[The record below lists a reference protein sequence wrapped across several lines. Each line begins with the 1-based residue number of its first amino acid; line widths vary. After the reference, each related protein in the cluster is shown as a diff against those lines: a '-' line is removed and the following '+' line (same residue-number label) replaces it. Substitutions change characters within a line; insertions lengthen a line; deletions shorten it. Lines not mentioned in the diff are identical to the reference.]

1 MKVGTDGVLVGAWA
15 GVRPSDARILDIGTG
30 TGLIALM
37 MAQRVASAQVVGVD
51 VDDVAQARA
60 NAEASPWSG
69 RVSFVQCPVQ
79 VYAPAEPFDLIVSN
93 PPFFVDSLT
102 CPDAGRTAARHAV
115 LLPYDQLCDAVVRLL
130 APAGRFAV
138 ILPVTEAERFL
149 AVCRGKLC
157 PTRRTD
163 VRTTPRRMPKRAL
176 LEFVRADFAVDPDSA
191 CQAGLACS
199 PASAHDRF
207 PASAYSPLFA
217 SSPAS
222 ASACSPTAAP
232 VCSPASASACSTTCA
247 PVCSPAS
254 VSACS
259 PTCAPVCSPA
269 SAPACSPTA
278 APVCSPTSV
287 SACSPASVSACSPT
301 CAPATAPVSAP
312 TASPPSGSV
321 LPSASVARKPAD
333 RVVRSELVIGT
344 GEHECY
350 TPEYRALTREFYL
363 KF

>member
-79 VYAPAEPFDLIVSN
+79 EYAPAEPFDLIVSN

-149 AVCRGKLC
+149 AVCRGKLSA
-157 PTRRTD
+157 TRRTD
-163 VRTTPRRMPKRAL
+163 VRTTPHRMPKRAL
-176 LEFVRADFAVDPDSA
+176 LEFVRADFAVDPDST

-199 PASAHDRF
+199 PASAHDPF
-207 PASAYSPLFA
+207 PASAYSPLSDFSAVSVPECSPSAAPVCSPA
-217 SSPAS
+217 SAPACSTAFSPVCSPAS

-232 VCSPASASACSTTCA
+232 VCSPASASA
-247 PVCSPAS
+247 P
-254 VSACS
+254 
-259 PTCAPVCSPA
+259 
-269 SAPACSPTA
+269 
-278 APVCSPTSV
+278 
-287 SACSPASVSACSPT
+287 
-301 CAPATAPVSAP
+301 APVSAP

-333 RVVRSELVIGT
+333 QVVRSELVIGT
-344 GEHECY
+344 GEHERY
-350 TPEYRALTREFYL
+350 TPEYRALTRDFYL